1 MKESYFPDFLVVLSA
16 VLIFKK
22 LGETST
28 AKNQRPVSFLYLVSD
43 IYEKLILFFLSKR
56 RLQVVPNVKSS
67 QDYSANPGVSD
78 DASFG
83 PALFQVYINDLPD
96 DFICNI
102 AISADDTT
110 LYSKCDWVSDLWNLL
125 QLASGFL
132 ISMLEKLNWF

>member
-1 MKESYFPDFLVVLSA
+1 MVL
-16 VLIFKK
+16 
-22 LGETST
+22 
-28 AKNQRPVSFLYLVSD
+28 
-43 IYEKLILFFLSKR
+43 
-56 RLQVVPNVKSS
+56 NVKSS
-67 QDYSANPGVSD
+67 QDYLANAGVSD

-96 DFICNI
+96 DFIGNI

-110 LYSKCDWVSDLWNLL
+110 LYSKCDWVSELLHLL

>member
-1 MKESYFPDFLVVLSA
+1 MVL
-16 VLIFKK
+16 
-22 LGETST
+22 
-28 AKNQRPVSFLYLVSD
+28 
-43 IYEKLILFFLSKR
+43 
-56 RLQVVPNVKSS
+56 NVKSS
-67 QDYSANPGVSD
+67 QDYLANAGVSD
-78 DASFG
+78 NASFG